1 MRVHSSQ
8 YPTLLCDFCAIK
20 LPTFSIHCSAYGAS
34 EGNCGLEYCAVVGNT
49 FKLGFHVFEYLIFY
63 FYFYMSSEL
72 PVRNVLRFFATYASL
87 RQTTLIVCLLY
98 AVSEGKT
105 WVR

>member
-1 MRVHSSQ
+1 M
-8 YPTLLCDFCAIK
+8 
-20 LPTFSIHCSAYGAS
+20 
-34 EGNCGLEYCAVVGNT
+34 
-49 FKLGFHVFEYLIFY
+49 GFHVFYFYFYFFIFY
-63 FYFYMSSEL
+63 FFIFYFYMSSEL

-98 AVSEGKT
+98 AVSEGKP

>member
-20 LPTFSIHCSAYGAS
+20 LPIFSIHCSAYGAS
-34 EGNCGLEYCAVVGNT
+34 EGNCRLEYCAVVGNT
-49 FKLGFHVFEYLIFY
+49 FKMGFRVFDLFKKKK
-63 FYFYMSSEL
+63 FYMSSEL